1 VRGGLTGLIVAAA
14 LVAGAGSAPAADIYV
29 NNVLG
34 NDRSDGRRP
43 EPGEFGPVRSIA
55 RALQLAQGGDRIVL
69 ADTGQPYRESI
80 SLVGSR
86 HSGAGGRP
94 FVLDGNGAV
103 LDGSVPVPPEA
114 WRHYRGQVFR
124 FQPPGKAFQQLLL
137 GTVPA
142 LRAPADHR
150 ASEPPPLAP
159 LEWCLYRGDVYF
171 AVQPGKLPDQYPLG
185 YAHYPTGIT
194 LFHIDQ
200 VVIQDLV
207 VQHFQIDGISAFN
220 SARRV
225 SLVRVTARGNG
236 RSGVAIGGAS
246 LAAVD
251 HCLLG
256 NNGEAQL
263 LTLPY
268 SETYVYQGEL
278 LGNTAPGWV
287 DAGGKAWFDGVL
299 RSGGLKQYPSVRD
312 RAPKG

>member
-1 VRGGLTGLIVAAA
+1 MCRIVVIFLGAVGLA
-14 LVAGAGSAPAADIYV
+14 AGALPVRAADIFV
-29 NNVLG
+29 NNTLG
-34 NDRSDGRRP
+34 DDRSDGRRS
-43 EPGEFGPVRSIA
+43 EPGPLGPVRTIA
-55 RALQLAQGGDRIVL
+55 RALRLAEPGDRIVL

-103 LDGSVPVPPEA
+103 LDGSAAVPPEA
-114 WRHYRGQVFR
+114 WRHFRGEVFC
-124 FQPPGKAFQQLLL
+124 FQPPGTAFQQVLL
-137 GTVPA
+137 GALPARRVAADPGAAEPPA
-142 LRAPADHR
+142 LD
-150 ASEPPPLAP
+150 PLQ
-159 LEWCLYRGDVYF
+159 WCLYRGKIYF
-171 AVQPGKLPDQYPLG
+171 AVHRGKLPDQYPLR
-185 YAHYPTGIT
+185 YAHHPVGIT
-194 LFHIDQ
+194 LFHVDQ

-207 VQHFQIDGISAFN
+207 VQHFQLDGINAFN

-236 RSGVAIGGAS
+236 RAGVAIGGAS
-246 LAAVD
+246 LAAID

-268 SETYVYQGEL
+268 SETHVYQGEL

-287 DAGGKAWFDGVL
+287 DAGGKAWFDGTA
-299 RSGGLKQYPSVRD
+299 RTGGLEQYPPPGAKS
-312 RAPKG
+312 P